1 MHDILWCH
9 INCNSRITIV
19 AGKVNEGVQQKSFC
33 HDRQLRY
40 LYHLKCPHKGWFDDL
55 LLMTITIYASAF
67 SPGGIMFSSC
77 PSVHPSVWSLKYP
90 LSTCT
95 WVCWSWSIRPTVT
108 VFLPVH
114 PLRRRL
120 PTRISAYPDPPVKIK
135 LYLMSCQNVC
145 SVPGDWTYAF
155 TGPIHHR
162 WLHTQ
167 VGVRKRAYIGRKR
180 ALTWAVG
187 TLSQTDYFSL
197 TAVKIWQAVVANVP
211 GLNVLLYLGLNTCEH
226 LCYTY
231 VCI

>member
-1 MHDILWCH
+1 MSVLV
-9 INCNSRITIV
+9 SQIT
-19 AGKVNEGVQQKSFC
+19 
-33 HDRQLRY
+33 
-40 LYHLKCPHKGWFDDL
+40 
-55 LLMTITIYASAF
+55 
-67 SPGGIMFSSC
+67 GISS
-77 PSVHPSVWSLKYP
+77 
-90 LSTCT
+90 
-95 WVCWSWSIRPTVT
+95 VCPTVCSGT
-108 VFLPVH
+108 DQRKHQSSASLAFVRGYH
-114 PLRRRL
+114 RSLRRRL
-120 PTRISAYPDPPVKIK
+120 PTGISAYSDPPVKIK

-155 TGPIHHR
+155 TGPIRHR

-167 VGVRKRAYIGRKR
+167 VGVRKRAYLGRKR

-231 VCI
+231 VYI